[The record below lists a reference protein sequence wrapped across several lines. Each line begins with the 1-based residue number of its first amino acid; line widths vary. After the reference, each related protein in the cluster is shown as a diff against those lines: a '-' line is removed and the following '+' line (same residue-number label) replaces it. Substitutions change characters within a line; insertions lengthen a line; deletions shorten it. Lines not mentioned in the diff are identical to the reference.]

1 MEKLFKKLT
10 FCVMLLLTL
19 CALAGCGKSD
29 AGAGQG
35 MYTSL
40 EELAGKRIG
49 VQMGTIFD
57 RLTQERLPDA
67 KIVYF
72 SSFPDTVVALKSNKI
87 DAFPSTRTVLSQY
100 MNTDDSI
107 TLLGEEIGSVPP
119 LPGPSPWTRISSS
132 LTSRPAPWTR
142 PASAR

>member
-1 MEKLFKKLT
+1 MKKLIQT
-10 FCVMLLLTL
+10 ITLSIVLLLIL
-19 CALAGCGKSD
+19 CVLTGCGRAD
-29 AGAGQG
+29 TGAGQG
-35 MYTSL
+35 AYTSL

-57 RLTQERLPDA
+57 RLTQERVPDA

-72 SSFPDTVVALKSNKI
+72 GSFPDIVVALKSNKI

-107 TLLGEEIGSVPP
+107 TLLEEEIGSVPAAYVFP
-119 LPGPSPWTRISSS
+119 KNEKGR
-132 LTSRPAPWTR
+132 A
-142 PASAR
+142 